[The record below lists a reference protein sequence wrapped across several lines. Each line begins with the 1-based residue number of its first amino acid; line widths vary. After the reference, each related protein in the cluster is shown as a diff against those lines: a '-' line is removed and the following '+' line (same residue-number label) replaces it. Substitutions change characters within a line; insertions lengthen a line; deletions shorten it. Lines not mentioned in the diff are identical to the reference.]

1 MQVAKP
7 VAKAEDGSSSNKNVQ
22 NTKPAGKS
30 EVDQQ
35 LAKKSESA
43 VCNLFQDFILPFDA
57 CSFIFALP
65 FSFLSLFY
73 VWGR

>member
-35 LAKKSESA
+35 PAKKSESA
-43 VCNLFQDFILPFDA
+43 VCNLFQDFIFPF
-57 CSFIFALP
+57 
-65 FSFLSLFY
+65 
-73 VWGR
+73 